1 MCVCV
6 CVCVLGLFGK
16 SVLDEALL
24 KRDGLAEDSLMG
36 MRPTD
41 IALLGVVG
49 VYVCMHVC
57 MYGSMQCRKRM

>member
-1 MCVCV
+1 
-6 CVCVLGLFGK
+6 LFGK

-49 VYVCMHVC
+49 VYVCMYVWKYA
-57 MYGSMQCRKRM
+57 M